1 MRKFE
6 LNLKIRFGDCS
17 LLTWQWSSKFQRRII
32 TPWPPKININFV
44 RSTQFDVHSL
54 LCLCD
59 DSCFNSRPNSGNS
72 KLRLDSEQIVGL
84 VCSVNSSRVG
94 LKPTKCLAKV
104 RRDTED
110 SAYNMVIFTGGN
122 LFIQFI
128 KLLKQ
133 PLRHRTFT
141 VLALQALV
149 SSYGKI
155 FWELYA
161 LSG

>member
-1 MRKFE
+1 M
-6 LNLKIRFGDCS
+6 I
-17 LLTWQWSSKFQRRII
+17 
-32 TPWPPKININFV
+32 PWPPKININFV
-44 RSTQFDVHSL
+44 RSTRFDVHSL

-94 LKPTKCLAKV
+94 LKPIKCLAKV

-110 SAYNMVIFTGGN
+110 SAYNMAIFTGGN

-141 VLALQALV
+141 LFWHYKRSCLLM
-149 SSYGKI
+149 GKI
-155 FWELYA
+155 SENIMHYPDNKVYTGRHSAIPWLYVNNEITTIV
-161 LSG
+161 